1 MPGLIEGA
9 ADGKGLGHR
18 FLRHVVRCRALVLVV
33 DLSAED
39 PAADLAA
46 LRAELGAYD
55 PALAAR
61 PAVVVGTKT
70 DLVDDA
76 RERAD
81 ALGGE
86 VVVVSAVTGE
96 GVDDLLDRLGLL
108 AREAAAAEPPR
119 RPTVVLRPGRPHF
132 AVTRRGGVWEVH
144 GPKVERWVMEADLD
158 DEDEVARLQARFK
171 KEGIDRALAAQGAR
185 PGDEVSIHGKAFE
198 FQPDPAAQPDRAGT
212 DDDERADA

>member
-1 MPGLIEGA
+1 
-9 ADGKGLGHR
+9 
-18 FLRHVVRCRALVLVV
+18 LVV
-33 DLSAED
+33 DLSAEN
-39 PAADLAA
+39 PAADLAV

-55 PALAAR
+55 PALAER
-61 PAVVVGTKT
+61 PAVVVGTKA

-76 RERAD
+76 LERAR
-81 ALGGE
+81 AVGGE
-86 VVVVSAVTGE
+86 IAVVSAMTGE
-96 GVDDLLDRLGLL
+96 GIDGLLERLGLL

-132 AVTRRGGVWEVH
+132 AVTRRGSVWEVH

-158 DEDEVARLQARFK
+158 DEDEVARLQTRFK

-198 FQPDPAAQPDRAGT
+198 YEPDPAPRPDRSGT
-212 DDDERADA
+212 DDDEERADA